1 MEDQSVHSLDA
12 AITNLA
18 ISEEEEGLSF
28 ALEGGL
34 QIPVD
39 DFRTWTV
46 VGRFLTNKPI
56 KFDIMQQVLASV
68 WRPAMGVRFRQGEGG
83 LFWFYFYH
91 EKDAKRIIEEGPW
104 SFENNML
111 LCRLVEP
118 GETIKAADLYLLEL
132 WVQVHD
138 LPPGYTSPT
147 VLEAR
152 RMKLT
157 KRDGSIVWVLF
168 KYERITVFCYYC
180 GILGHLSKHCR
191 MALLS
196 SLEPENYPYDES
208 LKAGGR
214 KPLLTIGEP
223 WIRHVEPIEVRRLVD
238 ARSDGEG
245 SKQDEDLAFALV
257 TKRKRGPPGAM
268 SLISWN
274 CRGLGN
280 RRTVQEVAEL
290 ASVKKPEFIFLME
303 TKCARS
309 KAEELRLKLGFE
321 GLFYVDSVGLS
332 GGLALLWKEKN
343 SANLISY
350 SRFHV
355 DIAVSL
361 RNLPVWRLTGFYGNP
376 RRDGRQASWDLLQ
389 SLKHKSQLPWVVVGD
404 FNDLC
409 ATREKKGGN
418 PHPHALISG
427 FNTILS
433 DCGLFDLGMRGY
445 PFTWERG
452 RGSPNW
458 IEERLDRAVASGS
471 WKELFDRAC
480 VFNQHMHRSDHSTL
494 FLSLAGPT
502 LHSRERRFRFE
513 NAWLKDEGFKEVLI
527 SAWGESSEKPFS
539 ERLDFCGRRFLQWGG
554 DKFQKFGKRTKE
566 LRDLIQKVRGRRDEE
581 GRRLLSKAD
590 AELSTLLDQEDVY
603 WRQRAKQH

>member
-83 LFWFYFYH
+83 LFWFYFCH

-111 LCRLVEP
+111 HCRLVEP
-118 GETIKAADLYLLEL
+118 RETIKAADLYVMEL
-132 WVQVHD
+132 WVRVHD
-138 LPPGYTSPT
+138 LPPGYTSPA
-147 VLEAR
+147 VLEAVGKFLGQFRRIDVANVSKAYQGFFRVRVAIDVHKPLKR

-168 KYERITVFCYYC
+168 KYVRITVFCYYC

-245 SKQDEDLAFALV
+245 SKQDEDLAFAL
-257 TKRKRGPPGAM
+257 
-268 SLISWN
+268 
-274 CRGLGN
+274 
-280 RRTVQEVAEL
+280 
-290 ASVKKPEFIFLME
+290 
-303 TKCARS
+303 
-309 KAEELRLKLGFE
+309 
-321 GLFYVDSVGLS
+321 
-332 GGLALLWKEKN
+332 
-343 SANLISY
+343 
-350 SRFHV
+350 
-355 DIAVSL
+355 SL
-361 RNLPVWRLTGFYGNP
+361 RGSG
-376 RRDGRQASWDLLQ
+376 
-389 SLKHKSQLPWVVVGD
+389 VVG
-404 FNDLC
+404 
-409 ATREKKGGN
+409 
-418 PHPHALISG
+418 
-427 FNTILS
+427 
-433 DCGLFDLGMRGY
+433 M
-445 PFTWERG
+445 
-452 RGSPNW
+452 
-458 IEERLDRAVASGS
+458 S
-471 WKELFDRAC
+471 W
-480 VFNQHMHRSDHSTL
+480 
-494 FLSLAGPT
+494 
-502 LHSRERRFRFE
+502 
-513 NAWLKDEGFKEVLI
+513 
-527 SAWGESSEKPFS
+527 
-539 ERLDFCGRRFLQWGG
+539 
-554 DKFQKFGKRTKE
+554 
-566 LRDLIQKVRGRRDEE
+566 
-581 GRRLLSKAD
+581 
-590 AELSTLLDQEDVY
+590 
-603 WRQRAKQH
+603 